1 MVAGPAAVSRVLFVC
16 LGNICRSPVVE
27 VVARTHA
34 RRAGLDIEFASCGT
48 GGWHVGKG
56 ADTRMRA
63 AARMAGYDLEPHRA
77 RQLRSAD
84 LRDYDLVLAM
94 DRDNLRDIE
103 RLKSASSTAH
113 IDLFL
118 PWAGVDEPAEFPD
131 PYYGDETG
139 FTASVALAE
148 RGIEG
153 LLERLR
159 HG

>member
-1 MVAGPAAVSRVLFVC
+1 
-16 LGNICRSPVVE
+16 
-27 VVARTHA
+27 
-34 RRAGLDIEFASCGT
+34 
-48 GGWHVGKG
+48 
-56 ADTRMRA
+56 MRA
-63 AARMAGYDLEPHRA
+63 AARTAGYDLESHRA
-77 RQLRSAD
+77 CQLRAAD

-94 DRDNLRDIE
+94 DLDNLREIE
-103 RLKSASSTAH
+103 RLRSPASTAH

-148 RGIEG
+148 RGVQG

-159 HG
+159 RDSSGLDTTR